1 MIKKVLWIDD
11 SPKDLAYIVAPV
23 VKKLWKKEVKSD
35 MYIAGDFEKENSNMG
50 YSTFCQSIEQLNGI
64 IASEFVNYLIENDFI
79 NNIDDSKQRYTLIN
93 DGDNQETKQ
102 LSIPTSNIASTNIK
116 GISIPD
122 DTMEAWKKINEKIFI
137 TINDSGNEQI
147 DYSKVFKNLE
157 DNKLIGDSIKNIIDN
172 IKGKSYDAIFIDMC
186 LLKDD
191 YKKLSDKNSV
201 EYKYDYMIPI
211 FSMALYNTAKKS
223 GLNAYMYTSYTTV
236 ENYVAYWKETYKLIF
251 SNGTDQEEIDFYNRK
266 GKNIGKDES
275 LYKKVIKDLKL
286 KENSD

>member
-102 LSIPTSNIASTNIK
+102 LSIPTSNIA
-116 GISIPD
+116 PE
-122 DTMEAWKKINEKIFI
+122 MEN
-137 TINDSGNEQI
+137 
-147 DYSKVFKNLE
+147 
-157 DNKLIGDSIKNIIDN
+157 
-172 IKGKSYDAIFIDMC
+172 
-186 LLKDD
+186 
-191 YKKLSDKNSV
+191 
-201 EYKYDYMIPI
+201 
-211 FSMALYNTAKKS
+211 
-223 GLNAYMYTSYTTV
+223 
-236 ENYVAYWKETYKLIF
+236 
-251 SNGTDQEEIDFYNRK
+251 
-266 GKNIGKDES
+266 
-275 LYKKVIKDLKL
+275 
-286 KENSD
+286 